1 VVLVTTA
8 STAGART
15 WRVLIGHPD
24 ARSRQSP
31 TATTLIDQV
40 RKSITQSLHTARLLN
55 LSSAR

>member
-31 TATTLIDQV
+31 LIDEV
-40 RKSITQSLHTARLLN
+40 HKSITQSLHTARLLN